1 MEVAPQSQET
11 IGDAVYR
18 LRLRN
23 GGNIPLTYTLAPV
36 QPEEPDRALAVAFL
50 TGGVAGEAVARVTIA
65 PGQEAT
71 PEFRVSAPPL
81 GGVARS
87 PGAFPFTIQA
97 TPVPDG
103 GAWPTPPPAPLTAT
117 GAFIL
122 RPPAPI
128 EVTVAPA
135 PIELIDTLLTSV
147 DATITIRNPNRCHVG
162 LRLEA
167 RPPGGDYEIKLASG
181 RDRLTLDPDSTT
193 ELTLTVARNPLAPPA
208 TAPTRQPFQ
217 LTARQIEL
225 PVEPTVDPD
234 APPIARAA
242 PGTVTLAVSPQ
253 PVEVVIQP
261 LPVAVELTPP
271 RARGGTG
278 KFKVVVQ
285 NKADRRVPVTLR
297 GEDAERQVECYF
309 GPQPSGWKRI
319 FRRAKRHAAWEAESA
334 LNRRMGAR
342 LQQAATVLDVP
353 NAEDVVDRRATAEEN
368 LARWGAYDLVLSPGD
383 RVEVPLEVRP
393 ARARLIGQSRFYPFA
408 VGTAVAGR
416 RRRR

>member
-1 MEVAPQSQET
+1 M
-11 IGDAVYR
+11 
-18 LRLRN
+18 
-23 GGNIPLTYTLAPV
+23 
-36 QPEEPDRALAVAFL
+36 
-50 TGGVAGEAVARVTIA
+50 
-65 PGQEAT
+65 
-71 PEFRVSAPPL
+71 
-81 GGVARS
+81 
-87 PGAFPFTIQA
+87 
-97 TPVPDG
+97 
-103 GAWPTPPPAPLTAT
+103 
-117 GAFIL
+117 
-122 RPPAPI
+122 
-128 EVTVAPA
+128 TVAPA

-167 RPPGGDYEIKLASG
+167 RPPGGDYEIKLESG

-242 PGTVTLAVSPQ
+242 PGTVTLTVSPQ

-342 LQQAATVLDVP
+342 FQQAATVLDVP
-353 NAEDVVDRRATAEEN
+353 NAEDVVDGAGGGGGEEEN

-393 ARARLIGQSRFYPFA
+393 ARARLVGQSRFYPFA
-408 VGTAVAGR
+408 VGTAVAGQEAPALTR
-416 RRRR
+416 PGEFEHRPLPWLLILLLGLLLLSPLLIIIPLKLGCDRGSLEFGPFCVPGAPPAVAPAALRQEGGPEGKTKVFLRDGTTLRQVGEEPAQGAARPVRQAGRALARQGARPLRHRQG